1 MGAIARDLSKV
12 NMGITQ
18 HPHDTGPNSLT
29 QDLNQ
34 VRINLNPDTTVP
46 KPYILLAKLLPP
58 VEINRKVKHWTQQ
71 ARGAS
76 DILGGVGVG
85 SRSNFTSASC
95 QE

>member
-1 MGAIARDLSKV
+1 MGAIARELSKV

-18 HPHDTGPNSLT
+18 HPHDNGPNSLT

-58 VEINRKVKHWTQQ
+58 VEINRKVKALDTAGEGSIRFIGW
-71 ARGAS
+71 GW
-76 DILGGVGVG
+76 GG
-85 SRSNFTSASC
+85 T
-95 QE
+95 